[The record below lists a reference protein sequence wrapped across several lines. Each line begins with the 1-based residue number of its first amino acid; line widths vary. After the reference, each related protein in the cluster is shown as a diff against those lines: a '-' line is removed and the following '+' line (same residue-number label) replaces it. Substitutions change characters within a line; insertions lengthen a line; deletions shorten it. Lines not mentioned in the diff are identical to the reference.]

1 MTPDLTAVQFCS
13 ATQIM
18 IVKLLLFSYLV
29 FFVYVDIITERYIM
43 LAMDIF
49 IPVILYGIIIVA
61 GRFGE
66 NKQ

>member
-1 MTPDLTAVQFCS
+1 
-13 ATQIM
+13 M